1 MLIRRSRNYRQR
13 LLRRW
18 LMFGVP
24 TVFGIVAVFV
34 LLLMAAKVGQ
44 PPLAPLLITKTTDI
58 NNQSANV
65 GLPKRLTI
73 PSLNIDAAI
82 EYVGNASDGSMEISP
97 SQDDVA
103 WYKLGPRPGENG
115 SAVIAGHYGSLH
127 GKFSVFSDLSQLHK
141 GDKLQVQDY
150 NGRVVT
156 FVVRESRLYKPT
168 ADATAVFNA
177 GDGKAHLNLIT
188 CEGSWNQTKES
199 YSDRRIVFT
208 DKVAE

>member
-1 MLIRRSRNYRQR
+1 MLIRRSRKYRQR

-18 LMFGVP
+18 LLFGLP
-24 TVFGIVAVFV
+24 ILFGTVVVFV
-34 LLLMAAKVGQ
+34 LLSVVTKVGQ
-44 PPLAPLLITKTTDI
+44 PPVVPLLVTKTTDI

-65 GLPKRLTI
+65 GLPKRLMI

-82 EYVGNASDGSMEISP
+82 EYVGNTSDGSMEISP
-97 SQDDVA
+97 SMDDVA

-115 SAVIAGHYGSLH
+115 SAVIAGHYGSLN

-141 GDKLQVQDY
+141 GDKLQVEDY
-150 NGRVVT
+150 KSRVVT

-168 ADATAVFNA
+168 DDATAVFNA
-177 GDGKAHLNLIT
+177 GDDKAHLNLIT
-188 CEGSWNQTKES
+188 CEGSWNQAKKS

-208 DKVAE
+208 DKM